1 MLWHDFASAAPSLA
15 LPGKARLDQAGIAL
29 IGTIRRDGSPR
40 IDPIEPFFA
49 QGHLLLGMLRE
60 SRKALDLLRDPR
72 CVVHSAVSR
81 PDGSEGE
88 FKLLGRAV
96 AVHGDD
102 PRNDWGQAVWQGYS
116 QAYAEKW
123 HGPPPAGF
131 PGHLFTLDI
140 ASAAWITWDLEQG
153 EMLVK
158 QWSLQHGLSETRRKY
173 P

>member
-1 MLWHDFASAAPSLA
+1 MLWQAFASAVPSLA

-29 IGTIRRDGSPR
+29 IGTIRKDGSPR
-40 IDPIEPFFA
+40 IDPVEPFFA
-49 QGHLLLGMLRE
+49 QGHLLLGMLRD

-72 CVVHSAVSR
+72 CVLHSAVSQ

-96 AVHGDD
+96 AVQSDD
-102 PRNDWGQAVWQGYS
+102 LSQGYS
-116 QAYAEKW
+116 QAFAEKW
-123 HGPPPAGF
+123 HAPPPAGF
-131 PGHLFTLDI
+131 PGHLFSLDI
-140 ASAAWITWDLEQG
+140 ASAALLTWDLEHG

-158 QWSLQHGLSETRRKY
+158 RWSPQHGLSETRRKY

>member
-1 MLWHDFASAAPSLA
+1 MLWQAFASAASSLA
-15 LPGKARLDQAGIAL
+15 LPGKARFDQAGIAL
-29 IGTIRRDGSPR
+29 IGTIRKDGSPR
-40 IDPIEPFFA
+40 IDPVEPFFA

-60 SRKALDLLRDPR
+60 SRKANDLLRDPR

-96 AVHGDD
+96 AVQSDD
-102 PRNDWGQAVWQGYS
+102 LSQGYS
-116 QAYAEKW
+116 QAFAEKW
-123 HGPPPAGF
+123 HGQPPAGF
-131 PGHLFTLDI
+131 PGHLFSLDI
-140 ASAAWITWDLEQG
+140 TSAALVTWDLEHG

-158 QWSLQHGLSETRRKY
+158 QWSLQAGLTETRRKY

>member
-1 MLWHDFASAAPSLA
+1 MIWQAFASAAPSMA

-29 IGTIRRDGSPR
+29 LGTIRKDGSPR
-40 IDPIEPFFA
+40 IDPVEPFFA
-49 QGHLLLGMLRE
+49 QGHLLLGMLRD
-60 SRKALDLLRDPR
+60 SRKANDLLRDAR

-96 AVHGDD
+96 AVQSDD
-102 PRNDWGQAVWQGYS
+102 LSQGYN

-123 HGPPPAGF
+123 HAPPPAGF
-131 PGHLFTLDI
+131 PGHIFSLDI
-140 ASAAWITWDLEQG
+140 AGAALVTWDLEQG
-153 EMLVK
+153 LMLVK
-158 QWSLQHGLSETRRKY
+158 QWSPQHGLSETRRKY